1 MEEVFNKV
9 VALGNVFNIKGGRE
23 AVTFMLSQKG
33 VTRAEIMENT
43 GIGPNDVYRII
54 AVLKSGDL
62 IDVPEGYGTIIR
74 LNPHVKA
81 AMNALAKPVEPEPS
95 MVVKKGKMVAQF
107 TKYDKKDP
115 IIEGTCGK
123 YAFTAIMKESSA
135 HGVWD
140 TFAEHFVMR
149 DTETGQ
155 PMAKHDPEL
164 GWTLRPN
171 NPEKIKHLNLVESLF
186 RGAPKYF
193 Q

>member
-9 VALGNVFNIKGGRE
+9 VALGNVFIIKGGRE

-43 GIGPNDVYRII
+43 GIGANDMKRII

-62 IDVPEGYGTIIR
+62 VEIPKGYGTMIR
-74 LNPHVKA
+74 LNPHVKT

-123 YAFTAIMKESSA
+123 YAFTAIMKESSTS
-135 HGVWD
+135 GVWG
-140 TFAEHFVMR
+140 TCAEHFVMR
-149 DTETGQ
+149 DTETQQ

-171 NPEKIKHLNLVESLF
+171 NPEKIKHLKLVEFLF
-186 RGAPKYF
+186 KNAPKF
-193 Q
+193 H